1 MTWEDLFNLAV
12 LGGAPALL
20 ALGAVGILVTPHPR
34 WVSALALVFAS
45 VMIVAFAVFW
55 VVWGRAF
62 EYADTYRPV
71 PASLDLAG
79 DIAAIVFAA
88 AYVLFL
94 LTAIAALIKRKRG
107 KVQPTHG

>member
-20 ALGAVGILVTPHPR
+20 VLGAIGILVIPRPR
-34 WVSALALVFAS
+34 WVTALALVLAS
-45 VMIVAFAVFW
+45 VMAVAFAVFW

-62 EYADTYRPV
+62 EYSDTYRPV

-79 DIAAIVFAA
+79 DIAAIVFATS
-88 AYVLFL
+88 YVLFL
-94 LTAIAALIKRKRG
+94 LTAIAAWIRHRRG
-107 KVQPTHG
+107 KGRPTYA